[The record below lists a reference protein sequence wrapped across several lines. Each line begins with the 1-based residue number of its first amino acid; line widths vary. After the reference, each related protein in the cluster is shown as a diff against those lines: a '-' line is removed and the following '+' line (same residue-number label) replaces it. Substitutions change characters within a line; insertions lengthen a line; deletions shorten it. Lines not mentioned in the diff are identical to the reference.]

1 MSGEPKK
8 RAARIPAP
16 GAPRVTF
23 EGYVTVPD
31 DFGRLRF
38 LLPPREAAAL
48 RRAVPAP
55 PGGPPPGLAWRTAR
69 GLPVD
74 VALDVPVVP
83 DARRRAFWHAAAAA
97 ARGRWA
103 RVEVTA
109 RRYAFGAAGGA
120 PDFADLGP
128 AAGAGGGGGGAPG
141 GAVLRAGTAF
151 DLVFFEEAPEPRA

>member
-1 MSGEPKK
+1 V
-8 RAARIPAP
+8 I
-16 GAPRVTF
+16 F
-23 EGYVTVPD
+23 EGFVAAPD
-31 DFGRLRF
+31 DSGRLRF

-55 PGGPPPGLAWRTAR
+55 PGGAPPGVAWRTAR

-97 ARGRWA
+97 ARGRWV

-109 RRYAFGAAGGA
+109 RRYAFRAGGGA

-128 AAGAGGGGGGAPG
+128 AAGGGAA
-141 GAVLRAGTAF
+141 GAGAPRAGTAF

>member
-1 MSGEPKK
+1 
-8 RAARIPAP
+8 
-16 GAPRVTF
+16 V
-23 EGYVTVPD
+23 
-31 DFGRLRF
+31 
-38 LLPPREAAAL
+38 
-48 RRAVPAP
+48 
-55 PGGPPPGLAWRTAR
+55 AWRTAR

-97 ARGRWA
+97 ARGRWV

-109 RRYAFGAAGGA
+109 RRYAFGAGGGA

-128 AAGAGGGGGGAPG
+128 AAGGGAA
-141 GAVLRAGTAF
+141 GAGAARAGTAF